1 MKNKKILIG
10 IIAVIVVLVIGIVI
24 TVFVLKNGDQE
35 KAKNTLIDFF
45 ALIEKQ
51 DYEGMYQKT
60 IDMNMSKDDF
70 ISRNRNIYE
79 GIDAANIKIDVTS
92 VNVEDGKYKIKYHEK
107 MDTSAGS
114 IEFDNVADLKKQDG
128 EFKIYWDDSYI
139 FPSLGAD
146 NKVRVSTVKSTR
158 GSILDRNGVDL
169 AKDGKISEVGL
180 VPGKLGN
187 ERQENISKVS
197 ELTGVSVEYI
207 NKQLSQS
214 WVTDDTFVPVK
225 KLKSTE
231 SELENSLLE
240 IPGVQVNKVDG
251 RVYSL
256 GEEAAHLVGYVQ
268 SVTAEDLEKHQGEGY
283 TSTSVIGKS
292 GLELV
297 YEDLLRGINGTEIYI
312 TDSNGN
318 KIQEL
323 AKQDKKDGEN
333 ITLTIDSS
341 LQKQVYNQ
349 MKNDKG
355 LFVIMEPKTGELLAL
370 VSTPSYDSNDFT
382 VGLSQEKWDEL
393 NNDEANPLYN
403 RFIQKYC
410 PGSTFK
416 AVTGAIGLT
425 TGDIDPNKDYG
436 YQGTSWQKDSSWGNY
451 YVTTLTGYNGPK
463 NLLNGIIHSDN
474 IYFAMS
480 ALNIGADKFA
490 ESLNKLGFN
499 ESLDF
504 PLSLAKS
511 QYAVDNGNKI
521 EGETR
526 LADTGYGQ
534 GSLLVNPIHMASIY
548 SGFANEGNMIKPIL
562 LANEEKSQVWK
573 ENVFTVDAANT
584 IKEDLIQTIENVN
597 GNAKDMKIEGLTI
610 ARKNR
615 NSRT

>member
-1 MKNKKILIG
+1 MKNKKILVG
-10 IIAVIVVLVIGIVI
+10 IIAVLVVLVIGITI
-24 TVFVLKNGDQE
+24 TIFISKNGDQE
-35 KAKNTLIDFF
+35 KAKNTLVDFF

-70 ISRNRNIYE
+70 ISRNKNIYQ

-92 VNVEDGKYKIKYHEK
+92 VNLEDGKYKIKYHEK
-107 MDTSAGS
+107 MDTSAGT

-139 FPSLGAD
+139 FPNLRAD
-146 NKVRVSTVKSTR
+146 DKVRVSTVKSTR
-158 GSILDRNGVDL
+158 GSILDRNGVEL
-169 AKDGKISEVGL
+169 AKDGEISQVGL
-180 VPGKLGN
+180 VPGKLGDKK
-187 ERQENISKVS
+187 QENISKVS

-207 NKQLSQS
+207 NSQLSQS

-225 KLKSTE
+225 KLKATE

-297 YEDLLRGINGTEIYI
+297 YEDILRGINGTEIYI
-312 TDSNGN
+312 TDSKGN

-370 VSTPSYDSNDFT
+370 VSTPSFDSNDFT

-393 NNDEANPLYN
+393 NNDEGNPLYN
-403 RFIQKYC
+403 RFIQ
-410 PGSTFK
+410 
-416 AVTGAIGLT
+416 
-425 TGDIDPNKDYG
+425 
-436 YQGTSWQKDSSWGNY
+436 
-451 YVTTLTGYNGPK
+451 
-463 NLLNGIIHSDN
+463 
-474 IYFAMS
+474 
-480 ALNIGADKFA
+480 
-490 ESLNKLGFN
+490 
-499 ESLDF
+499 
-504 PLSLAKS
+504 
-511 QYAVDNGNKI
+511 
-521 EGETR
+521 
-526 LADTGYGQ
+526 
-534 GSLLVNPIHMASIY
+534 
-548 SGFANEGNMIKPIL
+548 
-562 LANEEKSQVWK
+562 
-573 ENVFTVDAANT
+573 
-584 IKEDLIQTIENVN
+584 
-597 GNAKDMKIEGLTI
+597 
-610 ARKNR
+610 
-615 NSRT
+615 

>member
-231 SELENSLLE
+231 SELKNSLLE

-416 AVTGAIGLT
+416 AVTGVIGLT

>member
-158 GSILDRNGVDL
+158 GTILDRNGVDL

-297 YEDLLRGINGTEIYI
+297 YEDTLREINGTEIYI
-312 TDSNGN
+312 TDSKGN

-416 AVTGAIGLT
+416 AVTGVIGLT

-480 ALNIGADKFA
+480 ALNIGSDKFS

-562 LANEEKSQVWK
+562 LANKEKSQVWK

>member
-416 AVTGAIGLT
+416 AVTGVIGLT

>member
-35 KAKNTLIDFF
+35 KAKNTVIDFF

-214 WVTDDTFVPVK
+214 WVTDDTFVSVK

-416 AVTGAIGLT
+416 AVTGVIGLT

-584 IKEDLIQTIENVN
+584 IKEDLIQTIETVN